1 MKPSP
6 VAPRPSSRRSSTRT
20 GRSVS
25 RTIADTAAGSGDRP
39 PPSGSV
45 STSSRSAS
53 PIVAASASRGCS
65 TTTSS
70 IGSGARVRSSAG
82 RADSGSGDTMAIVAL
97 DDPVV
102 TARALVLHD
111 LEFTGVADADTVSVL
126 EDALAQRGWWL
137 EQWPEGR
144 DFVVGLV
151 AQDVQDALLE
161 TSGRWPVC
169 TVCEDSTHALY
180 VDPDLG
186 GPDPNWVCEAAGV
199 VVAPVGRLG
208 AT

>member
-1 MKPSP
+1 
-6 VAPRPSSRRSSTRT
+6 
-20 GRSVS
+20 
-25 RTIADTAAGSGDRP
+25 
-39 PPSGSV
+39 
-45 STSSRSAS
+45 
-53 PIVAASASRGCS
+53 
-65 TTTSS
+65 
-70 IGSGARVRSSAG
+70 
-82 RADSGSGDTMAIVAL
+82 MAIVAL

>member
-1 MKPSP
+1 
-6 VAPRPSSRRSSTRT
+6 
-20 GRSVS
+20 
-25 RTIADTAAGSGDRP
+25 
-39 PPSGSV
+39 
-45 STSSRSAS
+45 
-53 PIVAASASRGCS
+53 
-65 TTTSS
+65 
-70 IGSGARVRSSAG
+70 
-82 RADSGSGDTMAIVAL
+82 MAIVAF

-111 LEFTGVADADTVSVL
+111 LESTGVADADTVSVL

-186 GPDPNWVCEAAGV
+186 GPDPTWVCEAAGV
-199 VVAPVGRLG
+199 VVAPVGHL
-208 AT
+208 